1 MLECLYM
8 FVYNVYAYLY
18 VFTIHTYI
26 CIHYI
31 GMFYK
36 LFAPLINII
45 FDISTSNN
53 IGISNI
59 YAKNSRK

>member
-1 MLECLYM
+1 M
-8 FVYNVYAYLY
+8 FVYNVYVYLY
-18 VFTIHTYI
+18 ADIYI

-31 GMFYK
+31 GMFYM

-45 FDISTSNN
+45 FDISTSHN